1 MTAAEATPELDDLND
16 RAFLGHP
23 KGLGYLAFVE
33 GCERFSYYSMQ
44 TLLVLYM
51 VKYLLLPENMAG
63 VIGLQ
68 WLQQAAY
75 GGKEGQ
81 PLASA
86 IFGDYSSLVYLTP
99 IAGGLIADRWLGRR
113 ATLLA
118 GAVVMAIGHFLM
130 AFEGMFLFALLSL
143 IVGVGLFKGNIASQ
157 VGELYKPDDLRR
169 AMAFQIFYIAINVS
183 VIIAPLISG
192 TLGEKVGWHYGFGTA
207 GIVMVLGLLLYIKA
221 GPWLPKENR
230 IADAAASAA
239 GVNYPLMLGAAVAI
253 VVALRFIAPSVA
265 AVDAAGISG
274 QVGLAT
280 ALGLLIGVASTDR
293 PRLSM
298 LLLLIPILALTM
310 LTNQEIFNAYIVWA
324 DEQFLR
330 QWPSWLEGKQLN
342 LLFTTI
348 IFTSPFPTSYM
359 ITIDAALSFSML
371 AAVALFWKWRSDA
384 GKWEPDEIGKMIL
397 GSVFVIGGGLC
408 LWFAAATQG
417 DAKIG
422 LFWPV
427 MFHLLNSIG
436 FAHIMPVSLAL
447 FTKIAP
453 KAIVAT
459 VVGIYYLTFFAA
471 NKTVGIIGGWY
482 TTMDTPSFWLLHVGT
497 AVAGLIGFVLFKLV
511 MGKRLAEA
519 QSA

>member
-1 MTAAEATPELDDLND
+1 MSVADATPELKDLADDK
-16 RAFLGHP
+16 AFLGHP

-51 VKYLLLPENMAG
+51 VKYLLLPENMGG

-75 GGKEGQ
+75 DGKEGQ

-113 ATLLA
+113 ATLLL
-118 GAVVMAIGHFLM
+118 GAIVMAIGHFLM
-130 AFEGMFLFALLSL
+130 AFEGLFLFALLSL

-157 VGELYKPDDLRR
+157 VGELYKPEDLRR

-192 TLGEKVGWHYGFGTA
+192 TLGEMVGWHYGFGTA
-207 GIVMVLGLLLYIKA
+207 GIVMVAGLFLYIKA
-221 GPWLPKENR
+221 GPWLPKEDR
-230 IADAAASAA
+230 KADQSAASA
-239 GVNYPLMLGAAVAI
+239 GINYTIMLGVAAAI
-253 VVALRFIAPSVA
+253 TAALHFLAPSVA
-265 AVDAAGISG
+265 AVAAAGISG
-274 QVGLAT
+274 QVGFGVAT
-280 ALGLLIGVASTDR
+280 GLLAGVGSADR
-293 PRLSM
+293 PRVIA
-298 LLLLIPILALTM
+298 LLLLIPILAMAM
-310 LTNQEIFNAYIVWA
+310 LTNQQIFNAYLVWA
-324 DEQFLR
+324 DEQF
-330 QWPSWLEGKQLN
+330 QLT
-342 LLFTTI
+342 FFGTTL
-348 IFTSPFPTSYM
+348 PTSYM

-371 AAVALFWKWRSDA
+371 AAVALYWKWRSDKGA
-384 GKWEPDEIGKMIL
+384 WEPDEIGKMII
-397 GSVFVIGGGLC
+397 GSFFVIGGGLC
-408 LWFAAATQG
+408 LWLAALTQG

-436 FAHIMPVSLAL
+436 FSHIMPVSLAL
-447 FTKIAP
+447 FTKVAP

-482 TTMDTPSFWLLHVGT
+482 STMDTPSFWLVHVGT
-497 AVAGLIGFVLFKLV
+497 AAVGLAGFVLFKAV
-511 MGKRLAEA
+511 MGKRLNAVQPA
-519 QSA
+519 